1 MSKILVPPEQLLRV
15 ANEFHTASMQLE
27 WTLNLLNQQIST
39 MLVWEG
45 TTRQRFFEDFQRAR
59 SEMTLT
65 VEHMQVISEELK
77 KIAIKFKLLDEE
89 LFPVLLGEREDEPK
103 TWQDHAE
110 KLWEGVKSGG
120 KILAESVT
128 DTVESLIEDPLGTG
142 GQMLYNAT
150 IGTVEEVVDT
160 AVWGG
165 KMLFDVGDTRE
176 EYDEK
181 INEAGGVANYLGQ
194 QGTLLAG
201 SVVLG
206 RVGVRGRHALKPD
219 SGGDGG
225 GLLKKAEGK
234 GEPVGNFAGKIN
246 AENIPNM
253 TKQEILD
260 SLPKDWKYTENYGF
274 VHIRDVNG
282 NIRMK
287 IDPPDKVTRYDHVHL
302 FDESGNPVDVNLN
315 VVDRKSPDAH
325 IPYKK

>member
-110 KLWEGVKSGG
+110 ELWEGVKSGG

-160 AVWGG
+160 AVWG
-165 KMLFDVGDTRE
+165 RE
-176 EYDEK
+176 
-181 INEAGGVANYLGQ
+181 NAFRCRRHPR
-194 QGTLLAG
+194 
-201 SVVLG
+201 
-206 RVGVRGRHALKPD
+206 RV
-219 SGGDGG
+219 
-225 GLLKKAEGK
+225 
-234 GEPVGNFAGKIN
+234 
-246 AENIPNM
+246 
-253 TKQEILD
+253 
-260 SLPKDWKYTENYGF
+260 
-274 VHIRDVNG
+274 
-282 NIRMK
+282 
-287 IDPPDKVTRYDHVHL
+287 
-302 FDESGNPVDVNLN
+302 
-315 VVDRKSPDAH
+315 
-325 IPYKK
+325 